1 MKLSHKELE
10 IQSGQFGEV
19 RKLALE
25 HQMQVGKF
33 FDAQSFV
40 EISQVHIMADT
51 EALGLAGIEYLENL
65 AQYPDPQKQVW
76 VPTITDPRGS
86 DFKSFKK
93 IKQNKRFV
101 DMEKRA
107 IDAFKQ
113 LNVMMTD
120 TCINYQVFMPPVK
133 GEHLAFGDTG
143 SSIYANSVLGARTN
157 FEGGPSALAAS
168 LTGRTPMY
176 GLHIEQNRI
185 PNKFFNLNVRP
196 TNFSDWGAL
205 GGIIGKQMNS
215 YWDIPIIYGID
226 YKPTSMDRSHL
237 PLL

>member
-65 AQYPDPQKQVW
+65 TQYPDPQKQVW

-93 IKQNKRFV
+93 IKQNKRLCKVYDEILIPGCRFLTDIQDNGV
-101 DMEKRA
+101 PFDKLRLVKSQSLMQQQIDDA
-107 IDAFKQ
+107 IEEMYKEPAIRKFEE
-113 LNVMMTD
+113 
-120 TCINYQVFMPPVK
+120 INGKDFNPNSTVPVSYT
-133 GEHLAFGDTG
+133 HLT
-143 SSIYANSVLGARTN
+143 L
-157 FEGGPSALAAS
+157 
-168 LTGRTPMY
+168 
-176 GLHIEQNRI
+176 
-185 PNKFFNLNVRP
+185 P
-196 TNFSDWGAL
+196 TKA
-205 GGIIGKQMNS
+205 
-215 YWDIPIIYGID
+215 
-226 YKPTSMDRSHL
+226 
-237 PLL
+237 

>member
-10 IQSGQFGEV
+10 IQSGQFGKV

-65 AQYPDPQKQVW
+65 AQYPDPQKVW

-86 DFKSFKK
+86 DLKSFKK

-157 FEGGPSALAAS
+157 FEGGS
-168 LTGRTPMY
+168 LCACR
-176 GLHIEQNRI
+176 
-185 PNKFFNLNVRP
+185 
-196 TNFSDWGAL
+196 
-205 GGIIGKQMNS
+205 
-215 YWDIPIIYGID
+215 
-226 YKPTSMDRSHL
+226 
-237 PLL
+237 